1 MLAVHH
7 VAYMVY
13 NETKAIMVEYDIAD
27 IFFIFVSSLLIVSTV
42 TN

>member
-13 NETKAIMVEYDIAD
+13 NETKAINYGWVRRCWLFI
-27 IFFIFVSSLLIVSTV
+27 IFLS
-42 TN
+42 